1 MSAARE
7 SRPLPTVLEFLAYP
21 FTSAPDR
28 PVMHIGPC
36 DRPAPGITGS
46 QQPNEPGNREPVPIG
61 EVIRAF
67 LRQPERFIAETFPE
81 PPEAA

>member
-1 MSAARE
+1 MSATRE
-7 SRPLPTVLEFLAYP
+7 SRPLPTVPEFLAYL
-21 FTSAPDR
+21 FAPAADSPIR
-28 PVMHIGPC
+28 YIGPC

-46 QQPNEPGNREPVPIG
+46 PKPIEPENREPVPIS

-67 LRQPERFIAETFPE
+67 LSHPERFIADAFPE

>member
-1 MSAARE
+1 MTAARE
-7 SRPLPTVLEFLAYP
+7 PRPLPTVLEFLAYL
-21 FTSAPDR
+21 FTPAADR
-28 PVMHIGPC
+28 PVMYIGPC

-46 QQPNEPGNREPVPIG
+46 QQPEEPENREPVPIR

-67 LRQPERFIAETFPE
+67 LSHPERFITETFPE